1 MHIQQVS
8 GREIA
13 KFVDFP
19 YRLYNRHPVWVPP
32 LRLDIR
38 SQLSARKNPFFKHAE
53 GACFLAIDNG
63 RTVGRIAAFHN
74 RKHNRVYGL
83 NVGMFGYLEMVDDQ
97 AVTAAL
103 LEAASAWLSPLGAT
117 RLLGPFNP
125 DINGS
130 MGILLDAFDSPP
142 MILMP
147 YNLPYY
153 APRLEA
159 AGMQKEKDVLAWE
172 MSIPGTA
179 PERLVRLVDKVL
191 ARGRF
196 TVRKAIMRQFD
207 NEVGIIREIYNAAW
221 AENWGALPMDEAEF
235 DHLAKDLKLLV
246 DPDLLHIAE
255 VDGQPAGFCLT
266 LPNINEALAR
276 LGNGR
281 LFPLGLLKLL
291 WYKRRIR
298 SLRVI
303 TMGVLEPYRR
313 LGIDAVFYLR
323 TIRQAQA
330 KGYLHGEMS
339 WILEDNTLM
348 NHALLKAGAK
358 PAKTYRVYG
367 MPLDGVKVTDAAGNG
382 SLDG

>member
-13 KFVDFP
+13 KFIDFP
-19 YRLYNRHPVWVPP
+19 YRLYQRHPVWVPP
-32 LRLDIR
+32 LRVDMR
-38 SQLSARKNPFFKHAE
+38 SQLSPRKNPFFKHAD
-53 GACFLAIDNG
+53 GACFLAIDHG

-74 RKHNRVYGL
+74 RKYNRVYGL

-97 AVTAAL
+97 AVTAIL
-103 LEAASAWLSPLGAT
+103 LEAASAWLAPFGAT

-153 APRLEA
+153 ATRLEA
-159 AGMQKEKDVLAWE
+159 AGMLKEKDVLAWE
-172 MSIPGTA
+172 MSVPEA
-179 PERLVRLVDKVL
+179 VPERLARHVDKVL

-196 TVRKAIMRQFD
+196 TVRKVIMRRFD
-207 NEVGIIREIYNAAW
+207 HEVGIIREIYNAAW
-221 AENWGALPMDEAEF
+221 AENWGALPMDAAEF
-235 DHLAKDLKLLV
+235 NHLAEDLKLLV
-246 DPDLLHIAE
+246 DPDLLYIAE
-255 VDGQPAGFCLT
+255 VDGQPAGFSLT

-276 LGNGR
+276 LGSGR
-281 LFPLGLLKLL
+281 LFPLGLPKLL
-291 WYKRRIR
+291 WHKRRIR

-303 TMGVLEPYRR
+303 TMGVLKPYRR

-323 TIRQAQA
+323 TLRQARA
-330 KGYLHGEMS
+330 KGYLRGEMS
-339 WILEDNTLM
+339 WVLEDNTLM

-367 MPLDGVKVTDAAGNG
+367 RPLSGSADGGNRNG
-382 SLDG
+382 